1 MESAKQKQLFEKV
14 IRGKGGRLTNERLT
28 LLNGIK
34 RQRGHFNVDE
44 LVRRLRKQGLRV
56 SRDTIYR
63 NIPILLEAGVIEQS
77 FKTSRDT
84 YYEAANQKKHHDH
97 LYCRTCGKVVEF
109 SDLMIE
115 KLQKKIAERFEFKV
129 EFHCHQLVGLCAKCR
144 T

>member
-1 MESAKQKQLFEKV
+1 MQAVKNDRFHTFLRKKNLRVTE
-14 IRGKGGRLTNERLT
+14 ERLR
-28 LLNGIK
+28 LLEGVS

-44 LVRRLRKQGLRV
+44 LVRRLGKQGLRV

-97 LYCRTCGKVVEF
+97 LYCRTCSKVVEF
-109 SDLMIE
+109 SDPIIE

-129 EFHCHQLVGLCAKCR
+129 EFHCHQLVGLCKKCR
-144 T
+144 K